1 MKRRTSLL
9 VSTLAAVTAI
19 AGISGGLAIAS
30 TSSAKERMVP
40 AVTVPVLLTLAG
52 DDATID
58 PIPGTDRYRLRL
70 QGTGN
75 DLTWFTDHPARRVG
89 HMRADDLASE
99 WSRVFGEKAP
109 LTALTLRNDGQTFTY
124 IVEATRMVYENG
136 VLALSI
142 EPVTA
147 ALGALPSK
155 ADEVMM
161 VIDDA
166 QATIPRDPE
175 DHPVVRRE
183 VTGAGEDRPSVQVR
197 DSIST
202 DPPDTEWTFH
212 SLVIPADKDKYIG
225 TSHIDQS
232 GVGPTDDFI
241 YSIPAVTL
249 VSSFEDHHLQ
259 TVNIDSGIFLRDGAT
274 LQDLEDG
281 S

>member
-9 VSTLAAVTAI
+9 VSTLAAATAI

-52 DDATID
+52 GDATID

-99 WSRVFGEKAP
+99 WSRVFGEKPP

-124 IVEATRMVYENG
+124 IVEATRMSYENG

-155 ADEVMM
+155 ADEVMA

-166 QATIPRDPE
+166 KATIPRNPE
-175 DHPVVRRE
+175 DHPVVLRE
-183 VTGAGEDRPSVQVR
+183 VVSGSEGRQPVQVR
-197 DSIST
+197 DSITTELPPT
-202 DPPDTEWTFH
+202 DWVFH
-212 SLVIPADKDKYIG
+212 SIIQPSDSNKYIG
-225 TSHIDQS
+225 KSRIDQS
-232 GVGPTDDFI
+232 GIGPSNDFI
-241 YSIPAVTL
+241 YSMPAITL
-249 VSSFEDHHLQ
+249 VSGFADHHLDVIDTGVFLVPHT
-259 TVNIDSGIFLRDGAT
+259 TV
-274 LQDLEDG
+274 EDMLNG